1 MMMSQHREHANTD
14 KKSLKP
20 LVERRRR
27 ERINRSLENLKTLLL
42 TSQLAGGGRRLE
54 KAEILEHT
62 VYFLQQHVN
71 KGNMKQVLH
80 SYQHGF
86 SSCLQRAAHFL
97 HSDGKAMGL
106 ADSASAS
113 SSSASSASASSASAS
128 SSSSWP
134 SCSPPTIGGPS
145 RVILFNNTPQKR
157 PSMTGSLW
165 RPWS

>member
-42 TSQLAGGGRRLE
+42 TPQLAGGGRRME

-97 HSDGKAMGL
+97 HSDGKAM
-106 ADSASAS
+106 ADE
-113 SSSASSASASSASAS
+113 ASAS

-145 RVILFNNTPQKR
+145 KAILSNTAPQKR
-157 PSMTGSLW
+157 PSMAGSLW

>member
-1 MMMSQHREHANTD
+1 MKKAQHCQHENADR
-14 KKSLKP
+14 KSLKP

-42 TSQLAGGGRRLE
+42 TPQLVGGRRLE

-62 VYFLQQHVN
+62 VFFLQQHTN
-71 KGNMKQVLH
+71 KDNKKEMLH

-97 HSDGKAMGL
+97 RSEGEGVTI
-106 ADSASAS
+106 ADSSSPS
-113 SSSASSASASSASAS
+113 SSSL
-128 SSSSWP
+128 WP
-134 SCSPPTIGGPS
+134 SGSPLALGGPS
-145 RVILFNNTPQKR
+145 GSVLGNTTNQKR
-157 PSMTGSLW
+157 TSTAGTVW